1 MKLNNEEYQ
10 AIQTVAKYQFYKE
23 YVEPLEVEYDRLLD
37 EVVTLR
43 KENRKLK
50 QKIGFDINDYNRL
63 RKQNLE
69 LTRKLNRRVM

>member
-1 MKLNNEEYQ
+1 MKLSDKEYQ
-10 AIQTVAKYQFYKE
+10 AIQVTAKYQFYKE
-23 YVEPLEVEYDRLLD
+23 YVEPLEVEYDKLLD

-50 QKIGFDINDYNRL
+50 KKIGFNVEDYERL

-69 LTRKLNRRVM
+69 LTKKLNRRVM